1 MTQYERLSSG
11 LSSRVPC
18 TGYQSHGRI
27 LNTSAHSILVLE
39 SPIDNSVKH

>member
-11 LSSRVPC
+11 LSGRVPC
-18 TGYQSHGRI
+18 TSCQSPGRI